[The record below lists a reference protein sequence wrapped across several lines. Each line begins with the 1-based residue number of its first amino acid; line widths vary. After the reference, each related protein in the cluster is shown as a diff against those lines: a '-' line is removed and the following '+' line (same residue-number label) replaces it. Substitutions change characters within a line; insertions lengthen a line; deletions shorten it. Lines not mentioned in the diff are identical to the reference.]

1 LSIRK
6 SDLLITVSHNSKK
19 DIISLFNVPAS
30 KIHVVYEAANK
41 DFCPMVLHEIEK
53 RKLKNEYKLS
63 DKFILYVGVIENRK
77 NIYGILNIADL
88 VYSNSK
94 DLKFLLIGRLG
105 YGAKNI
111 LREVKKRKNVV
122 YIEYVEDLVLKKL
135 YSMSRAFLFLSF
147 YEGFGLPPLEAMQ
160 SGVPVII
167 SNTSALAEV
176 VNSGGI
182 MHDPTDYQSIYG
194 DLLKLIE
201 DDKYYLFWQKR
212 GLDRAKNFSTYKTTK
227 HLIDIFNS
235 INN

>member
-1 LSIRK
+1 
-6 SDLLITVSHNSKK
+6 
-19 DIISLFNVPAS
+19 
-30 KIHVVYEAANK
+30 
-41 DFCPMVLHEIEK
+41 
-53 RKLKNEYKLS
+53 
-63 DKFILYVGVIENRK
+63 
-77 NIYGILNIADL
+77 
-88 VYSNSK
+88 
-94 DLKFLLIGRLG
+94 
-105 YGAKNI
+105 
-111 LREVKKRKNVV
+111 
-122 YIEYVEDLVLKKL
+122 VLKKL

-212 GLDRAKNFSTYKTTK
+212 GLDRAKIFSTYKTTK